1 MSDRLRSCTS
11 LFVTLFAAV
20 CIGLAGC
27 TKTDGKGTGNKS
39 GDGEASKVNKANF
52 AKVKDTMSEKE
63 VTDILGPPTD
73 TKNNGDVKQLIWKA
87 GNNNVTIDFR
97 AGKIESKASVLAN

>member
-1 MSDRLRSCTS
+1 MSRWLHCWTTLASM
-11 LFVTLFAAV
+11 LFVAL
-20 CIGLAGC
+20 CLGLSGC
-27 TKTDGKGTGNKS
+27 GG
-39 GDGEASKVNKANF
+39 GEASKVNKANF
-52 AKVKDTMSEKE
+52 AKIKDSMSEKE

-97 AGKIESKASVLAN
+97 AGKIESKVSVLVN